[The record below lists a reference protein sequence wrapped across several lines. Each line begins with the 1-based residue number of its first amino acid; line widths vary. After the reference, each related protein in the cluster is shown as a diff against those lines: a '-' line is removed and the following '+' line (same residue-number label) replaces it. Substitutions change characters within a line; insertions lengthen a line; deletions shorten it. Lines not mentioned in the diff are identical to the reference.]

1 MAFGII
7 RVREISA
14 GEVGATDIHNGR
26 KYEEYEIEAPDNLD
40 GTDNH
45 HTCYIGSDGFER
57 ENCNLKDVIDDRIK
71 EAGCQVKKNSV
82 VALEFVVSASK
93 EFFEK
98 YSDSGHFGNCL
109 TWLENRYGRKN
120 VVAMYTHN
128 DETTPHAHF
137 IVVPVVEK
145 KVRWKNQKGEGEKIE
160 NRLCAR
166 DLTGNKE
173 KLEKLQDDYFTFIKK
188 YGDSCGVPF
197 YRGTKASN
205 QLKEYTKKTDHTLG
219 QLRNVME
226 ALDSKI
232 TEIDERLK
240 KGEISDFKALE
251 EKTGINT
258 RIEQAKLN
266 SDEITKELQRL
277 KLEAANKEARR
288 AKYNADGKWKKG
300 LDFKI

>member
-7 RVREISA
+7 RVREMSA

-26 KYEEYEIEAPDNLD
+26 KYEEFGIKAPANID
-40 GTDNH
+40 GTDRH
-45 HTCYIGSDGFER
+45 FTAYIGSDGGER

-71 EAGCQVKKNSV
+71 EAGCKVKSNSV

-145 KVRWKNQKGEGEKIE
+145 TVRWKNQKGEGEKIE

-173 KLEKLQDDYFTFIKK
+173 KLEKLQDDYYSFIKP
-188 YGDSCGVPF
+188 YGDAYGVPF

-219 QLRNVME
+219 QLREVME

-232 TEIDERLK
+232 TEIDAKLK

-300 LDFKI
+300 ISF

>member
-14 GEVGATDIHNGR
+14 SEVGATDIHNGR
-26 KYEEYEIEAPDNLD
+26 KYEEYGIKAPDNLD

-45 HTCYIGSDGFER
+45 STFYLTNGFER
-57 ENCNLKDVIDDRIK
+57 DNCNLKDVIDSRIE
-71 EAGCQVKKNSV
+71 EAGCKVKSNSV

-98 YSDSGHFGNCL
+98 YSASGHFSNCHK
-109 TWLENRYGRKN
+109 WLEDRYGMDN

-137 IVVPVVEK
+137 IVVPIVEK
-145 KVRWKNQKGEGEKIE
+145 SVKWKNQKGEGEKIE
-160 NRLCAR
+160 SRLCAR

-173 KLEKLQDDYFTFIKK
+173 KLENLQDDYFTFIKK
-188 YGDSCGVPF
+188 FGDSCGVPF

-219 QLRNVME
+219 KLRYVME
-226 ALDSKI
+226 ALEEKI
-232 TEIDERLK
+232 TEIDTRLK

-258 RIEQAKLN
+258 RIEQVKLN
-266 SDEITKELQRL
+266 SDEIAKELQRL
-277 KLEAANKEARR
+277 KQEAANKEARR

-300 LDFKI
+300 LSF